1 MEGMFGN
8 GTDYQGEFLPGNRQY
23 CYTLTVTE
31 HASLHSGAGLQGKPY
46 VFLGYNT
53 YSFFANFED
62 SEQVTDE
69 GPMAACSSF
78 FCRRLRQGRS
88 AATFNRLRFHI

>member
-46 VFLGYNT
+46 VFLG
-53 YSFFANFED
+53 
-62 SEQVTDE
+62 
-69 GPMAACSSF
+69 
-78 FCRRLRQGRS
+78 L
-88 AATFNRLRFHI
+88 